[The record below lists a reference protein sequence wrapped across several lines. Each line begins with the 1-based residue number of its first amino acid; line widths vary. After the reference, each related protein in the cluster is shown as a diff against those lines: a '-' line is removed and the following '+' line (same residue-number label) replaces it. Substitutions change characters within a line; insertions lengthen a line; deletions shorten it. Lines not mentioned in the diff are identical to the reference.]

1 LAKLKTIA
9 YPAENNEFIRVP
21 RKIINQLHKT
31 VIITHQYAIGDAQG
45 KLVIEYQA
53 KHGSNRGVMELWD
66 IYNGRI

>member
-1 LAKLKTIA
+1 MAKLKTIA
-9 YPAENNEFIRVP
+9 YPAEKNEFIRVP
-21 RKIINQLHKT
+21 KRMIDQLQKNI
-31 VIITHQYAIGDAQG
+31 IITKQYVVGDAQG